1 MPSCQTHVKDTII
14 LHTAQPRFAS
24 RQSPHM
30 CHALLGDAAAGRL
43 QVARAEAHQQR
54 PRRQEP
60 ARARAYAAHVQAQ
73 RKEQEPK
80 HKGPW
85 AGVNFY
91 GIAKFLSH
99 ILSFVCH
106 ATAWHGMS
114 FTAHGMR
121 YTGSS

>member
-1 MPSCQTHVKDTII
+1 
-14 LHTAQPRFAS
+14 
-24 RQSPHM
+24 M
-30 CHALLGDAAAGRL
+30 CHALLGDAAAGWL
-43 QVARAEAHQQR
+43 QVARAEA
-54 PRRQEP
+54 PVGKSTRR
-60 ARARAYAAHVQAQ
+60 RAYAAHVQAQ